1 MFVRIRHGSNE
12 EVIVN
17 PNCSVANFIKF
28 VRRNVNTD
36 GNDFDTVISCSE
48 DPVVIADSRLE
59 LTTENGLIQGLDDLR
74 PKYVLY
80 MFTSQKLHPSK

>member
-12 EVIVN
+12 ELIVN

-36 GNDFDTVISCSE
+36 GNDFDAVISCSE